1 MKINFDGAVF
11 SSENRSGTGVVIRNS
26 AGLVMAS
33 CSQCLSQAYSNDE
46 VEAFAAAKALSFA
59 AEIGISKAV
68 LEGDSLTIIKALSTD
83 QRSLSSFGP
92 LIDDAKFSS
101 VNFDQLHYSHVKREC
116 NFAAHSLAKFASNIL
131 DFQVWM
137 EDVPLQISYVIQAN
151 LAGFS

>member
-11 SSENRSGTGVVIRNS
+11 SSENRSGIGVVIRNS
-26 AGLVMAS
+26 VGLVIAS
-33 CSQCLSQAYSNDE
+33 CSQCLPQAYSSNE
-46 VEAFAAAKALSFA
+46 VEALAAAKAVSFA
-59 AEIGISKAV
+59 TKIGISKVV
-68 LEGDSLTIIKALSTD
+68 LEGDSLTIIKALSND

-101 VNFDQLHYSHVKREC
+101 VNFDQLRYSHVKREC

-137 EDVPLQISYVIQAN
+137 EDVLPQLSSLIQVD
-151 LAGFS
+151 LAEFS